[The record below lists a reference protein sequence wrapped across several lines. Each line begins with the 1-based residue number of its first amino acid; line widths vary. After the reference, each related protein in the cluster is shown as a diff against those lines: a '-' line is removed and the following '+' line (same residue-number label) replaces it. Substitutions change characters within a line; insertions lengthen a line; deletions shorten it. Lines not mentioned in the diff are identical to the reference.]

1 MESKLAKK
9 EGEYKRGLRDVE
21 ILTGPMNFR
30 TQRGQ
35 RIVGYRVTKTM
46 SLKMEGGGTTAETGT
61 QIMEAVQLL
70 VMTKSRRD
78 IKVIHRKVIH
88 RKEIRHWEARVL
100 KDHLFYLLK
109 LLWIIKVLLQI
120 STKIH
125 KLKSSRKENRN
136 LEVSK
141 RLKQRAFRMWY

>member
-46 SLKMEGGGTTAETGT
+46 SLEMEGGGTTAETGT

-78 IKVIHRKVIH
+78 SKVIH
-88 RKEIRHWEARVL
+88 RKEIRH
-100 KDHLFYLLK
+100 
-109 LLWIIKVLLQI
+109 
-120 STKIH
+120 
-125 KLKSSRKENRN
+125 
-136 LEVSK
+136 
-141 RLKQRAFRMWY
+141 